1 MRLVNPVVC
10 ELLQYASDNNYVV
23 ELRPHYAVVDGF
35 HGNQVFITDGFH
47 VHTDNSH
54 IFGECIFNG
63 KFEDSCIIMLEDF
76 KRMFAKR

>member
-10 ELLQYASDNNYVV
+10 ELLQYASNNNYVV

-35 HGNQVFITDGFH
+35 HGNQVFITEGYCVKNDGE
-47 VHTDNSH
+47 
-54 IFGECIFNG
+54 FGFTELIYNG
-63 KFEDSCIIMLEDF
+63 EFEDSCIITPEYF